1 MSGKNLLRL
10 RASLSM
16 LVFQYP
22 ASMCDSMQKA
32 LQRHRRL
39 KKVAAR
45 VAADKSRETSKLFLA

>member
-39 KKVAAR
+39 PCGRRQVTRNFEAILSVTLR
-45 VAADKSRETSKLFLA
+45 